1 MGEVGRLVPWLE
13 GGERE
18 SLLMQMVRVGM
29 VKMGME
35 IGSANDGA
43 VLLHRVVFQRS

>member
-1 MGEVGRLVPWLE
+1 MRRLR

-18 SLLMQMVRVGM
+18 SLLMEMVRVRVGM

-35 IGSANDGA
+35 IGSGNDGA
-43 VLLHRVVFQRS
+43 VLLHGVVFQCA